1 MAMNKKVNTPR
12 LMSGG
17 EAIVDSLKANGVDTV
32 FGLPGVQMYP
42 LFDALH
48 QASNTIQTIG
58 ARHEQACAYMAFGY
72 ARSTGRPGVFS
83 VVPGPGVLNASAA
96 IATALGASAP
106 VLCLTGQIPSD
117 FIGRGRGHLHELPD
131 QLATIRSFTKAAAR
145 IERGAE
151 APRQVNWAFCQLREG
166 RPGPVSLEMAW
177 DVMAR
182 TERVQ
187 GLGAAGIE
195 AALAPDPD
203 QIANAAR
210 LIASAKRPII
220 FLGSGAQHASEAI
233 TALAEAIDAPVAA
246 FRSGR
251 GIVAE
256 DHPLGVS
263 SYQAKLLWEKSDLVI
278 GIGTRLEMPL
288 MRWQGMSGL
297 VDRFDRLMIR
307 IDIDPVEMVR
317 VKADVGIVADSAHG
331 ARALYEAVTR
341 LPLSKAGDA
350 TERVAAARAQAARD
364 IAEIEPQMSYLKLIR
379 DVMPRDGILVE
390 ELCQTGFT
398 SYFGYPVLAPRSY
411 ISSGFS
417 GTLGYGFQTA
427 LGVKIGNPRKAVVSI
442 TGDGGF
448 MFGVQELA
456 TAVHHGIGLVTIVFN
471 NASYGNVRRDQQER
485 YGGRVL
491 GSDLTNPDF
500 VKLGEAFGVTA
511 RRVTTPVELRGVL
524 EAALGADRPALIE
537 VVLKPDSETS
547 PWKFIHFAK

>member
-1 MAMNKKVNTPR
+1 MAMDKKVNTPR

-17 EAIVDSLKANGVDTV
+17 EAIVDSLMANGVDTV

-48 QASNTIQTIG
+48 QASNTIRTIA

-131 QLATIRSFTKAAAR
+131 QLATIQSFTKAAAR
-145 IERGAE
+145 IERSAE
-151 APRQVNWAFCQLREG
+151 APRHVNWAFRQLCEG

-182 TERVQ
+182 RESVQ
-187 GLGAAGIE
+187 GLGAARIE
-195 AALAPDPD
+195 AALAPDPE
-203 QIANAAR
+203 QVANAAR

-220 FLGSGAQHASEAI
+220 FLGSGAQHASAAI

-246 FRSGR
+246 FRGGR

-263 SYQAKLLWEKSDLVI
+263 SYQAKLLWDKSDLVI

-297 VDRFDRLMIR
+297 VTSFDRPMIR

-317 VKADVGIVADSAHG
+317 IKADAGIIADAADGAKALYDVVSRMKLSAAG
-331 ARALYEAVTR
+331 DGVRRVMEARA
-341 LPLSKAGDA
+341 KAA
-350 TERVAAARAQAARD
+350 KD
-364 IAEIEPQMSYLKLIR
+364 IAGIEPHMSYLKVIR
-379 DVMPRDGILVE
+379 EVMPRDGILVE
-390 ELCQTGFT
+390 ELCQAGFT
-398 SYFGYPVLAPRSY
+398 SYFGYPVLAPRTY

-500 VKLGEAFGVTA
+500 VKLGDAFGVMA
-511 RRVTTPVELRGVL
+511 RRVTTPAELKGVL
-524 EAALGADRPALIE
+524 EAALGSDRPSLIE
-537 VVLKPDSETS
+537 VAIRRDSETS
-547 PWKFIHFAK
+547 PWKFIHFDR